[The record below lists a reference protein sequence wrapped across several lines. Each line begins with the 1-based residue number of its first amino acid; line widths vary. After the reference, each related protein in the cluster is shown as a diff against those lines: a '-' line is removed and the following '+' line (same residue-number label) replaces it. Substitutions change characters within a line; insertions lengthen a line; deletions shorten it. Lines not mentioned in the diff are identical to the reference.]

1 MKSINLEDNE
11 KVYLDAVAD
20 VMCWTQHETVR
31 NALWQMC
38 PVPEWEKMTED
49 QLKIEI
55 AKRYIQKLH
64 REEAQRFCIKHGL
77 DMEDMGYPS
86 EQDIEELSD

>member
-11 KVYLDAVAD
+11 KKYLDAVAD
-20 VMCWTQHETVR
+20 LMGWTQHDTVK

-38 PVPEWEKMTED
+38 PVPGWEKMTED

-55 AKRYIQKLH
+55 AKRYIKKMQY
-64 REEAQRFCIKHGL
+64 EEAERFCRAHDL
-77 DMEDMGYPS
+77 DMTDIGYPS
-86 EQDIEELSD
+86 KEEIEEMSD